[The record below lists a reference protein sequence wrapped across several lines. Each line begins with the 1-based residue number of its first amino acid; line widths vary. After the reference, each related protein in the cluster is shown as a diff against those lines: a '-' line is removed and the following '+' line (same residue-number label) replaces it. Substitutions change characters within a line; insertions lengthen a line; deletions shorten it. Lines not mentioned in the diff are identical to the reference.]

1 MSTTTISGVGKADG
15 RAVLR
20 ASDGSVVPLLVDRWT
35 AVPTA
40 AEMTVLDHA
49 IGPVLDVGCGP
60 GRHVDELAA
69 RGLPALG
76 IDISAPAVAFAR
88 RRGSIVLH
96 RSVFERLPN
105 EGRWRTALLMD
116 GNIGIGGDATSLLAR
131 LHRVLSARGT
141 ILTEVEPPGHPST
154 VQTVRVERDGEA
166 GSWFPWARVSLDDID
181 DIARLAGLERNWTY
195 TEEGRWFVQL
205 SA

>member
-1 MSTTTISGVGKADG
+1 MISAVGNADG
-15 RAVLR
+15 SAVLR
-20 ASDGSVVPLLVDRWT
+20 GRDGSVVPLLVDRWA
-35 AVPTA
+35 AVPSA
-40 AEMTVLDHA
+40 AEMTVLDQA
-49 IGPVLDVGCGP
+49 VGPVLDVGCGP
-60 GRHVDELAA
+60 GRHVYELAA

-76 IDISAPAVAFAR
+76 IDISAAAVAFAR
-88 RRGSIVLH
+88 RRGSIVLR
-96 RSVFERLPN
+96 RSIFERLPN

-116 GNIGIGGDATSLLAR
+116 GNIGIGGDAVALLAR
-131 LHRVLSARGT
+131 LNRVLEARGT

-154 VQTVRVERDGEA
+154 VQTVRVERDGEV

-181 DIARLAGLERNWTY
+181 DLARHAGLDRNWTH